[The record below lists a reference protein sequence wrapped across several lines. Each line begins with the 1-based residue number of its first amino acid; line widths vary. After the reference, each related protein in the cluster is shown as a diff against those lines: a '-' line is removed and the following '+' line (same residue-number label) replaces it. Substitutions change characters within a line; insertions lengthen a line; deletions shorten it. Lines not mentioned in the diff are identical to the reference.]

1 MRRGGR
7 GRRQRSS
14 RGCCRCFCSAR
25 GSAVEEKGRGGSGED
40 RGSHRGG
47 GGGGEGWWRRREG
60 SSRKGGFLLGSLVQR
75 GGDGGC
81 SLICFPFAGGRRQ
94 RNGWVALLLDASAE
108 RFNGPA
114 SCNCSLG
121 QGRTG
126 PSSWT
131 LTSHLKK
138 TYSLPPYYLS
148 QIQMSS
154 TEMCLDISVF
164 VKCNINWSEYYFF
177 R

>member
-1 MRRGGR
+1 
-7 GRRQRSS
+7 
-14 RGCCRCFCSAR
+14 
-25 GSAVEEKGRGGSGED
+25 
-40 RGSHRGG
+40 
-47 GGGGEGWWRRREG
+47 
-60 SSRKGGFLLGSLVQR
+60 LLGGLVQR
-75 GGDGGC
+75 GGDGDVLLSGFL
-81 SLICFPFAGGRRQ
+81 SPEEDGNAR

-126 PSSWT
+126 PLSWT

-138 TYSLPPYYLS
+138 TYSLRPYYLS

-154 TEMCLDISVF
+154 TKMCLDIFVF
-164 VKCNINWSEYYFF
+164 VKCKINQREYFF
-177 R
+177 SKKFLLDLAP

>member
-1 MRRGGR
+1 MGMF
-7 GRRQRSS
+7 SYLLS
-14 RGCCRCFCSAR
+14 F
-25 GSAVEEKGRGGSGED
+25 
-40 RGSHRGG
+40 
-47 GGGGEGWWRRREG
+47 RRR
-60 SSRKGGFLLGSLVQR
+60 KTATQR
-75 GGDGGC
+75 MG
-81 SLICFPFAGGRRQ
+81 LF
-94 RNGWVALLLDASAE
+94 LLDAFAE

-131 LTSHLKK
+131 LTSHLEK
-138 TYSLPPYYLS
+138 TYSLRYYLS

-154 TEMCLDISVF
+154 TKMCLDISVF
-164 VKCNINWSEYYFF
+164 AKYNINQRDYYFF